1 MQITLNTKE
10 MDEAVILWLED
21 KGFSPNINNISTR
34 IIAGRGDGSMGTRVE
49 VTLEPKTVKPVLE
62 AMGIMTK
69 AIMGEHP
76 VPMPSDLGFLPS
88 VKKFGQGHADE

>member
-34 IIAGRGDGSMGTRVE
+34 IIAGRGDGFMGTRVE
-49 VTLEPKTVKPVLE
+49 VTLEPKTVKPVFE
-62 AMGIMTK
+62 AMGIGTA
-69 AIMGEHP
+69 AIMGITTAP
-76 VPMPSDLGFLPS
+76 DFTGATSFS
-88 VKKFGQGHADE
+88 QRASRGHVDE